1 MRAHLG
7 EKPKGQR
14 LEASLLA
21 FAGQVERMPGVLE
34 RLGRMAGQQM
44 DLSEL
49 TEARAAHVAHRLSAR
64 LERFLK
70 QPERFLA
77 ASGLR
82 ICQPEEP
89 RRRPAHAAPG
99 PRQRHAALQQRDRSV
114 QIALDDV
121 EAPQGVGRDD
131 AIELVTARLGD
142 PDRLL
147 SERDRFAELTEVAER
162 QREPGARS
170 DVDHGRAQPDSP
182 PPEPCERLPD
192 VAGFSFLLLP
202 GVIPAARIVEAR
214 EPRTQ
219 RVNDPAE
226 QLASLPKVAE
236 LVK

>member
-1 MRAHLG
+1 M
-7 EKPKGQR
+7 E
-14 LEASLLA
+14 S
-21 FAGQVERMPGVLE
+21 
-34 RLGRMAGQQM
+34 
-44 DLSEL
+44 
-49 TEARAAHVAHRLSAR
+49 
-64 LERFLK
+64 
-70 QPERFLA
+70 
-77 ASGLR
+77 
-82 ICQPEEP
+82 
-89 RRRPAHAAPG
+89 
-99 PRQRHAALQQRDRSV
+99 
-114 QIALDDV
+114 ALDDV

-214 EPRTQ
+214 GPRTQ
-219 RVNDPAE
+219 RVNAPAD

-236 LVK
+236 LVKRHAEAVARDHLKIELTEVRRERERESDGLETSVEVGGG